1 MYNFSR
7 ENPAD
12 LRLLNTRIPVGTNI
26 LVLLL
31 NLTWSFEIV
40 YVQMKKKIIKKMGLP
55 IFQEMKELKKDKEGS
70 KKKKKTTKTFL
81 QTPQSWNGKIWKKNL
96 ES

>member
-1 MYNFSR
+1 MYNISR
-7 ENPAD
+7 GNPAD
-12 LRLLNTRIPVGTNI
+12 LHLLNTRITVGTNI

-31 NLTWSFEIV
+31 NFIWSFEIV
-40 YVQMKKKIIKKMGLP
+40 YAQVEKKKKKDLGLP

-70 KKKKKTTKTFL
+70 KKKMTTKTFL